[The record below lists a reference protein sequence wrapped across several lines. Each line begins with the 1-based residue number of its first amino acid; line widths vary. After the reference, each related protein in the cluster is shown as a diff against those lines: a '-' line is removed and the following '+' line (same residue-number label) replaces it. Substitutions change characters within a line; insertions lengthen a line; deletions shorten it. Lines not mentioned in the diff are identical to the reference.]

1 VGGAGFSARECA
13 VARIFGRE
21 ISLAAMAIGG
31 ALMAGAAS
39 AQPSPA
45 PTTQQPTSSTP
56 PSPIITDHDFEA
68 ALPPVEAP
76 VEAPANPVAS
86 SAQPA
91 AATDPDLTK
100 PLVPLDDFNKEALRD
115 DNGGG
120 KTETSP
126 SLSYRWHVTGLENL
140 RDADRVAPIEGGA
153 LVDSFEAVS
162 ALKQGKGKAT
172 NAAAIA
178 ARIEQD
184 RQALS
189 DVMAS
194 QGYFDAG
201 VQSSVAMPEQGKP
214 GDIVVSMAVAAGP
227 RYRLGAI
234 RFDAPA
240 LVPPDLLTRHFGVH
254 SGEPIVAERVL
265 SAEAALGVLLPQSA
279 YPFAKIGQ
287 RDIEL
292 DAATGIGDYTLPV
305 APGPRSR
312 FGDIKIKGRRP
323 VFDAR
328 HIATI
333 ARFRK
338 GELYDSR
345 QIDDLRKALVATNLF
360 ATVTVDPAQTGI
372 SAGDNTEYAD
382 LVVNQRAGPPRS
394 LSAQAGYSTGEGI
407 KAVGSWSHANLFPP
421 EGAIIA
427 SATAGTSEQGV
438 SGTFRRSNAGLRDR
452 TVEVSLSANH
462 TNLDAYEAFT
472 GALKGRIS
480 RASTAIWQ
488 KRWTYSYGFELIGS
502 NEQDYAFEQ
511 AGERRR
517 TFYILALPGQITY
530 DRSNSL
536 LDPTR
541 GYRLSATLSPE
552 ASLGSNIQTYAR
564 SIFEATGYYPIAG
577 KLVLAGRA
585 RVGMIGGA
593 SRESIAP
600 SRRFYSGGGGSVRGF
615 GYQELGP
622 KDPDGHP
629 IGGRSQA
636 ETSVELRYRFGN
648 FGVVGFVDSGQVFTS
663 EVPTFNSWRFGAGVG
678 FRYYT
683 NFGPMRF
690 DIATPINRQVGE
702 SRVAVYVSIG
712 QAF

>member
-1 VGGAGFSARECA
+1 MMIGWAVLTGTMLTGAMLTGT
-13 VARIFGRE
+13 
-21 ISLAAMAIGG
+21 
-31 ALMAGAAS
+31 AS
-39 AQPSPA
+39 AQPAPA
-45 PTTQQPTSSTP
+45 AP
-56 PSPIITDHDFEA
+56 PSPIITDRDFEA
-68 ALPPVEAP
+68 ALPPVD
-76 VEAPANPVAS
+76 APAKPAATNPPP
-86 SAQPA
+86 AQPPLA
-91 AATDPDLTK
+91 ADPDLTK
-100 PLVPLDDFNKEALRD
+100 PLTPLDDFNKEALRD
-115 DNGGG
+115 GNGGA
-120 KTETSP
+120 KTESAP

-140 RDADRVAPIEGGA
+140 RDADPVAPIEGGA

-214 GDIVVSMAVAAGP
+214 GEIVVSMAVAAGP

-240 LVPPDLLTRHFGVH
+240 LVPPDLLTRHFGIH

-265 SAEAALGVLLPQSA
+265 SAEAELGVILPQSA

-292 DAATGIGDYTLPV
+292 DAATGLGDYTLPV
-305 APGPRSR
+305 TPGPRSR
-312 FGDIKIKGRRP
+312 FGDIRIKGRRP
-323 VFDAR
+323 VFDAH

-338 GELYDSR
+338 GDLYDSR
-345 QIDDLRKALVATNLF
+345 QVDDLRKALVATNLF
-360 ATVTVDPAQTGI
+360 ATVTVDPAQTGT
-372 SAGDNTEYAD
+372 SAPDNTEYAD
-382 LVVNQRAGPPRS
+382 LIVSQRAGPPRS

-438 SGTFRRSNAGLRDR
+438 SGTFRRSNAHLRDR
-452 TVEVSLSANH
+452 TVELSISANH

-678 FRYYT
+678 VRYYT

-690 DIATPINRQVGE
+690 DIATPINRQIGE

>member
-1 VGGAGFSARECA
+1 
-13 VARIFGRE
+13 
-21 ISLAAMAIGG
+21 MAIGG

-56 PSPIITDHDFEA
+56 PSPIITDRDFEA

-86 SAQPA
+86 SAQPTT
-91 AATDPDLTK
+91 ATDPDLTK

-115 DNGGG
+115 DNGSG

-126 SLSYRWHVTGLENL
+126 SLSYRWHVAGLENL
-140 RDADRVAPIEGGA
+140 RDADREAPIEGGA

-214 GDIVVSMAVAAGP
+214 GDIVVSMAVTAGP

-305 APGPRSR
+305 TPGPRSR

-678 FRYYT
+678 VRYYT

-690 DIATPINRQVGE
+690 DIATPINRQIGE